1 MKLRRCCFNIV
12 LAAMMLL
19 SACDKPSTPAQ
30 NKVQEEQESLNRK
43 VAAKEESYKK
53 KTVAELISE
62 MESVALK
69 GKEPFNSLAF
79 REAIRR
85 REGAEQ
91 IFQSIQSKDQKEY
104 FKLMALRQIGPEL
117 FKRLGCEV
125 SAPVLTAALQKS
137 VVFNAW
143 GLPHLYW
150 ESSARA
156 LIECGPAAI
165 PFLTP
170 LLQDKRPAP
179 VWGSEEALESEKYHY
194 RVCDYAYALISEINN
209 QKWTPPVRPEE
220 RDQAIAAPSQ

>member
-1 MKLRRCCFNIV
+1 MKQRCCFYIALAGMV
-12 LAAMMLL
+12 LLT
-19 SACDKPSTPAQ
+19 ACGKRSTPAQ

-53 KTVAELISE
+53 KSVADLISE

-79 REAIRR
+79 REAVRR
-85 REGAEQ
+85 RDGAEQ
-91 IFQSIQSKDQKEY
+91 IFQSIQSKEQKEY
-104 FKLMALRQIGPEL
+104 FKLTALRQVSPEL

-125 SAPVLTAALQKS
+125 SSPVLAAALQKS
-137 VVFNAW
+137 VSFNAW

-156 LIECGPAAI
+156 IIDCGPAAI
-165 PFLTP
+165 PFLKP

-209 QKWTPPVRPEE
+209 QKWTPSVRPEE
-220 RDQAIAAPSQ
+220 RDQTISAQSQ